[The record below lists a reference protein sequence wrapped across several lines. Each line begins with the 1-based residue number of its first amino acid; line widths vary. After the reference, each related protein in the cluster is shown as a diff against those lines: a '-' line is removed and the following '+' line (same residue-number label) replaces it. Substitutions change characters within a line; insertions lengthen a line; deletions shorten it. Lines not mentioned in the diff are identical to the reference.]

1 MDSTEDLSARVLV
14 KNILSTEPLRTPVTR
29 SVSKQQRSTSTRS
42 SRSKT
47 KDGRAQTPQDIIRRS
62 MRQKMR
68 ESITSQSVT
77 PTKKTASAMLKKSNT
92 LASTSLDES
101 DTPRHLLMNILQ
113 TEPIRSP
120 VVREEPAP
128 VEPSLLP
135 SANAS
140 IVSSHSSIELSGL
153 DPPNLTSDL
162 EASVAIGLRR
172 KRPRPSLNVTDF
184 EARLREGHDESIKS
198 PVVREESQL
207 PSAVA
212 SIQLS
217 GLDLP
222 DLTSD
227 LEASVENGLARKRP
241 RPSLG
246 VTVFEERL
254 REGNDE
260 SIKSPVVREESQLPS
275 ADAGIT
281 SNNPSIA
288 LSGMDLPDLTSDLEA
303 SVENG
308 LRRTGSHPS
317 LGVTDFEERL
327 KEGHDES
334 IKSPVVREES
344 LLPSTV
350 ASNNPSIALSGLDL
364 SNPTSDLEASVA
376 NGLTKNRPRPSLNV
390 TTFEERL
397 KDGHSEVN
405 DGTRRAS
412 ASHALENRGDSEVD
426 LSSPAQEEVGASLH
440 LPEMSDGEE
449 NSQQPDEAPPAE
461 VADPTVYEEESEE
474 ENDSDDKDELESEE
488 METPSF
494 IWEKETFPFPTAPI
508 VVKPQASAS
517 TEDAPSVK
525 PKQVRKRNRGAP
537 QQKNLGLPKSYL
549 MSTFRHFAKTRVSD
563 DVYPVLRDAMDKFL
577 DRMVE
582 DLETYAAH
590 AGRKIIEVEDA
601 VLLLRRQRHVND
613 KVPVEVL
620 IEKYLRMEQRKL
632 LIPVAT
638 SGNVVVPKMKK
649 Y

>member
-184 EARLREGHDESIKS
+184 EARLREGH
-198 PVVREESQL
+198 
-207 PSAVA
+207 
-212 SIQLS
+212 
-217 GLDLP
+217 
-222 DLTSD
+222 
-227 LEASVENGLARKRP
+227 
-241 RPSLG
+241 
-246 VTVFEERL
+246 
-254 REGNDE
+254 DE

>member
-14 KNILSTEPLRTPVTR
+14 KHILSTEPLRTPVTR

-42 SRSKT
+42 TRSKT

-77 PTKKTASAMLKKSNT
+77 PTKKTASALLKKANT
-92 LASTSLDES
+92 LASTSFDES
-101 DTPRHLLMNILQ
+101 DTPRHLLLNILQ

-128 VEPSLLP
+128 VEEPPLLP
-135 SANAS
+135 SADAS
-140 IVSSHSSIELSGL
+140 IVSNHSSIELSGL

-162 EASVAIGLRR
+162 KASVAIGLRR

-198 PVVREESQL
+198 PVVREELQL

-222 DLTSD
+222 DLTSN
-227 LEASVENGLARKRP
+227 LEASVENGLTRKRP
-241 RPSLG
+241 LPSLG
-246 VTVFEERL
+246 VTDFEERL
-254 REGNDE
+254 REGHDE

-275 ADAGIT
+275 A
-281 SNNPSIA
+281 
-288 LSGMDLPDLTSDLEA
+288 
-303 SVENG
+303 
-308 LRRTGSHPS
+308 
-317 LGVTDFEERL
+317 
-327 KEGHDES
+327 
-334 IKSPVVREES
+334 
-344 LLPSTV
+344 V

-364 SNPTSDLEASVA
+364 PDLTSDLEASVA
-376 NGLTKNRPRPSLNV
+376 NGLRKKRPRPSLGV
-390 TTFEERL
+390 TAFEEHL

-412 ASHALENRGDSEVD
+412 TSHALENRGDSELD

-440 LPEMSDGEE
+440 LHEMSDGEE
-449 NSQQPDEAPPAE
+449 NSKQPDEAPPAE

-474 ENDSDDKDELESEE
+474 DDSDDKDELESEE

-494 IWEKETFPFPTAPI
+494 IWEKETFPFPTAPT
-508 VVKPQASAS
+508 VVQPQGSAS
-517 TEDAPSVK
+517 TEDAPSAK
-525 PKQVRKRNRGAP
+525 PKQVRKRKGGAA

-549 MSTFRHFAKTRVSD
+549 MSTFRHFAKTRVSN
-563 DVYPVLRDAMDKFL
+563 DVYPVLRDAVDKFL

>member
-254 REGNDE
+254 REGN
-260 SIKSPVVREESQLPS
+260 
-275 ADAGIT
+275 
-281 SNNPSIA
+281 
-288 LSGMDLPDLTSDLEA
+288 
-303 SVENG
+303 
-308 LRRTGSHPS
+308 
-317 LGVTDFEERL
+317 
-327 KEGHDES
+327 DES

>member
-14 KNILSTEPLRTPVTR
+14 KHILSTEPLRTPVTR
-29 SVSKQQRSTSTRS
+29 SVSKQQRSPSTRS
-42 SRSKT
+42 TRSKT

-77 PTKKTASAMLKKSNT
+77 PTQKTPSAMLKKANP
-92 LASTSLDES
+92 LASTSFDES

-128 VEPSLLP
+128 VEPPPPPLLP
-135 SANAS
+135 SADAS
-140 IVSSHSSIELSGL
+140 IVSNHSSIELSGL

-184 EARLREGHDESIKS
+184 EARLREGHDESIKL

-212 SIQLS
+212 SNNPSIALS

-227 LEASVENGLARKRP
+227 LEASVE
-241 RPSLG
+241 
-246 VTVFEERL
+246 T
-254 REGNDE
+254 
-260 SIKSPVVREESQLPS
+260 
-275 ADAGIT
+275 
-281 SNNPSIA
+281 
-288 LSGMDLPDLTSDLEA
+288 
-303 SVENG
+303 G

-327 KEGHDES
+327 REGHDES

-344 LLPSTV
+344 QLPSAV

-364 SNPTSDLEASVA
+364 PDLTSDLEASVA
-376 NGLTKNRPRPSLNV
+376 NGLRKKRPRHSLNV
-390 TTFEERL
+390 TAFEEQL
-397 KDGHSEVN
+397 KDGHSEVV

-412 ASHALENRGDSEVD
+412 TSHALENRGDSELD

-449 NSQQPDEAPPAE
+449 NSKQPDEAPPAE

-474 ENDSDDKDELESEE
+474 DDSDDQDELESEE
-488 METPSF
+488 MKTPSF
-494 IWEKETFPFPTAPI
+494 IWEKETFPFPSAPT

-517 TEDAPSVK
+517 TEDAPSAK
-525 PKQVRKRNRGAP
+525 PKQVRKRKGVAA
-537 QQKNLGLPKSYL
+537 QQKNLGIPKSYL

-563 DVYPVLRDAMDKFL
+563 DVYPVLRDAVDKFL

>member
-14 KNILSTEPLRTPVTR
+14 KHILSTEPLRTPVTR

-42 SRSKT
+42 TRSKT

-77 PTKKTASAMLKKSNT
+77 PTKKTASALLKKANT
-92 LASTSLDES
+92 LASTSFDES
-101 DTPRHLLMNILQ
+101 DTPRHLLLNILQ

-128 VEPSLLP
+128 VEEPPLLP
-135 SANAS
+135 SADAS
-140 IVSSHSSIELSGL
+140 IVSNHSSIELSGL

-162 EASVAIGLRR
+162 KASVAIGLRR

-212 SIQLS
+212 SNNPSIALS

-227 LEASVENGLARKRP
+227 LEASVANGLRKKRP

-246 VTVFEERL
+246 VTAFEE
-254 REGNDE
+254 
-260 SIKSPVVREESQLPS
+260 
-275 ADAGIT
+275 
-281 SNNPSIA
+281 
-288 LSGMDLPDLTSDLEA
+288 
-303 SVENG
+303 
-308 LRRTGSHPS
+308 H
-317 LGVTDFEERL
+317 
-327 KEGHDES
+327 
-334 IKSPVVREES
+334 
-344 LLPSTV
+344 
-350 ASNNPSIALSGLDL
+350 
-364 SNPTSDLEASVA
+364 
-376 NGLTKNRPRPSLNV
+376 
-390 TTFEERL
+390 L

-412 ASHALENRGDSEVD
+412 TSHALENRGDSELD

-440 LPEMSDGEE
+440 LHEMSDGEE
-449 NSQQPDEAPPAE
+449 NSKQPDEAPPAE

-474 ENDSDDKDELESEE
+474 DDSDDKDELESEE

-494 IWEKETFPFPTAPI
+494 IWEKETFPFPTAPT
-508 VVKPQASAS
+508 VVQPQGSAS
-517 TEDAPSVK
+517 TEDAPSAK
-525 PKQVRKRNRGAP
+525 PKQVRKRKGGAA

-549 MSTFRHFAKTRVSD
+549 MSTFRHFAKTRVSN
-563 DVYPVLRDAMDKFL
+563 DVYPVLRDAVDKFL